1 MLGRALEKA
10 VSASYESQM
19 QLLLEL
25 LTMNSSTF
33 YYTKEVQDRMVILF
47 VSMHTENRLSVS
59 SRLLPKEL
67 FQLLSKTWDG
77 EIQWEECSLQ

>member
-47 VSMHTENRLSVS
+47 VSIYTENRLSVS